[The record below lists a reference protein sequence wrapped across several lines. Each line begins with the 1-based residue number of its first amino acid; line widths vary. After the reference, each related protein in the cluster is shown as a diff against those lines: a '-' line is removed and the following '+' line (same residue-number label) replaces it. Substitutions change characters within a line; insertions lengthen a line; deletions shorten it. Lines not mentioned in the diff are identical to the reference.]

1 MSFRIHDGIHLPRFA
16 HEMLSACPATGGGV
30 HLWLFRMARVL
41 HPFFEDKGRMA
52 DLLAQASAGCGREVP
67 ESEILA
73 AIANS
78 QACAWQPRGKLG
90 LGRDRQP
97 VSRPVSLETAS
108 PSFSSWP
115 QRNDEQIEAVV
126 AASDVAGLADLW
138 EASPVRP
145 DWEEPQTE
153 ELIDRLFPGNPLL
166 CCGKHI
172 NRDIG
177 TGTREEWRGQLA
189 VQQFIVP
196 SPMTAEEGSK
206 KSGTGTS
213 VRCLDNTGPRRYLVI
228 EFDQGTKDTHAVVL
242 WHLAR
247 LAPLVMV
254 VHSGGKSLHGWFAC
268 QGSSEALQLRFMRY
282 AVMLG
287 ADPATWTRCQF
298 VRMPDGLRRRPS
310 AFGVRQSVFYFNPN
324 NLP

>member
-1 MSFRIHDGIHLPRFA
+1 
-16 HEMLSACPATGGGV
+16 
-30 HLWLFRMARVL
+30 
-41 HPFFEDKGRMA
+41 
-52 DLLAQASAGCGREVP
+52 VP
-67 ESEILA
+67 ESEILS

-78 QACAWQPRGKLG
+78 QACAWQPRGKLES
-90 LGRDRQP
+90 GRDRQP
-97 VSRPVSLETAS
+97 VSRPASAETAR
-108 PSFSSWP
+108 PSFSAWP

-138 EASPVRP
+138 EASPLRP
-145 DWEEPQTE
+145 DWEEAQTE

-172 NRDIG
+172 NRDFG
-177 TGTREEWRGQLA
+177 TGTREEWRGQLL

-196 SPMTAEEGSK
+196 SPMTAEEGLK
-206 KSGTGTS
+206 KDGGPSL
-213 VRCLDNTGPRRYLVI
+213 RCLANTGPRRYLVI
-228 EFDQGTKDTHAVVL
+228 ESDHGTVDTHAAVL

-268 QGSSEALQLRFMRY
+268 QGSSEALQRRFMRY

>member
-67 ESEILA
+67 ESEIHS

-78 QACAWQPRGKLG
+78 QACAWQPRGKLES
-90 LGRDRQP
+90 GRDRQP
-97 VSRPVSLETAS
+97 VSRPASAETAR
-108 PSFSSWP
+108 PSFSAWP

-138 EASPVRP
+138 EASPLRP

-153 ELIDRLFPGNPLL
+153 ELIDALFPGNPLL

-177 TGTREEWRGQLA
+177 TGTREEWRGQLL

-196 SPMTAEEGSK
+196 SPMTTEEGLK
-206 KSGTGTS
+206 KDGGPSL
-213 VRCLDNTGPRRYLVI
+213 RCLANTGPRRYLVI
-228 EFDQGTKDTHAVVL
+228 ESDHGTVDTHAAVL

>member
-30 HLWLFRMARVL
+30 HLWLFRVARVL
-41 HPFFEDKGRMA
+41 HPFYADKGRMA

-67 ESEILA
+67 QSEILA
-73 AIANS
+73 AVANS
-78 QACAWQPRGKLG
+78 QACAWQPRGKLES
-90 LGRDRQP
+90 GRDRQP
-97 VSRPVSLETAS
+97 VSRPASAETAS
-108 PSFSSWP
+108 PSFSAWP

-126 AASDVAGLADLW
+126 AASDVAGLVDLW

-145 DWEEPQTE
+145 DWGEPQTE
-153 ELIDRLFPGNPLL
+153 ELIDALFPGNPLL

-177 TGTREEWRGQLA
+177 TGTREEWRGQLL

-196 SPMTAEEGSK
+196 SPMTAEEGLK
-206 KSGTGTS
+206 KDGGPSL
-213 VRCLDNTGPRRYLVI
+213 RCLANTGPRRYLVI
-228 EFDQGTKDTHAVVL
+228 ESDHGSVDIHAAVL

-268 QGSSEALQLRFMRY
+268 QGSSEALQRRFMRY

>member
-1 MSFRIHDGIHLPRFA
+1 MSFRIHDGVCLPRFV
-16 HEMLSACPATGGGV
+16 HDMLSACPAAGGGV
-30 HLWLFRMARVL
+30 HLWLFRVARVL
-41 HPFFEDKGRMA
+41 HPLFEDKSRIAEM
-52 DLLAQASAGCGREVP
+52 LAKAASGCGREVP
-67 ESEILA
+67 ESEINS

-78 QACAWQPRGKLG
+78 QACAWQPRGKLES
-90 LGRDRQP
+90 GRDRQP
-97 VSRPVSLETAS
+97 VSRPASAETAS
-108 PSFSSWP
+108 PSFSAWP

-126 AASDVAGLADLW
+126 AACDVAGLADLW
-138 EASPVRP
+138 EASPLRP
-145 DWEEPQTE
+145 DWEEPRTE
-153 ELIDRLFPGNPLL
+153 ELIDALFPGNPLL

-196 SPMTAEEGSK
+196 SPMTAEEGLK
-206 KSGTGTS
+206 KDGCPSL
-213 VRCLDNTGPRRYLVI
+213 RCLANTGPRRYLVI
-228 EFDQGTKDTHAVVL
+228 ESDHGMVDTHAVVL

-268 QGSSEALQLRFMRY
+268 QGSSEALQRRFMRY

>member
-16 HEMLSACPATGGGV
+16 HKMLSDCPSAGGGV
-30 HLWLFRMARVL
+30 HRWLFRVARVL
-41 HPFFEDKGRMA
+41 HPFCADKGQMA
-52 DLLAQASAGCGREVP
+52 DLLTQASSGCGREVP

-78 QACAWQPRGKLG
+78 QACAWQPHGKLES
-90 LGRDRQP
+90 GRNQQP
-97 VSRPVSLETAS
+97 VSRPASAETTS
-108 PSFSSWP
+108 HPFSAWP
-115 QRNDEQIEAVV
+115 KRNDEQIEAVV

-138 EASPVRP
+138 GASPLRP
-145 DWEEPQTE
+145 DWEEPHTE
-153 ELIDRLFPGNPLL
+153 ELIDALFPDNPLL

-172 NRDIG
+172 NRDFG

-189 VQQFIVP
+189 AQQFIVP
-196 SPMTAEEGSK
+196 SPMTAEEGLK
-206 KSGTGTS
+206 KDGGSSLRCLANTGT
-213 VRCLDNTGPRRYLVI
+213 RRYLVI
-228 EFDQGTKDTHAVVL
+228 ESDHGTVDTHAVVL

-254 VHSGGKSLHGWFAC
+254 VHSGSKSLHGWFAC
-268 QGSSEALQLRFMRY
+268 KGSSEALQLRFMRY
-282 AVMLG
+282 AVALG

-298 VRMPDGLRRRPS
+298 VRMPDGLRRRPN
-310 AFGVRQSVFYFNPN
+310 AFGVRQPVFYFNPN

>member
-1 MSFRIHDGIHLPRFA
+1 
-16 HEMLSACPATGGGV
+16 
-30 HLWLFRMARVL
+30 
-41 HPFFEDKGRMA
+41 
-52 DLLAQASAGCGREVP
+52 
-67 ESEILA
+67 
-73 AIANS
+73 
-78 QACAWQPRGKLG
+78 
-90 LGRDRQP
+90 
-97 VSRPVSLETAS
+97 
-108 PSFSSWP
+108 
-115 QRNDEQIEAVV
+115 
-126 AASDVAGLADLW
+126 
-138 EASPVRP
+138 
-145 DWEEPQTE
+145 
-153 ELIDRLFPGNPLL
+153 LFPGNPLL

-172 NRDIG
+172 NRDFG
-177 TGTREEWRGQLA
+177 TGTREEWRGQLL

-196 SPMTAEEGSK
+196 SPMTAEEGLK
-206 KSGTGTS
+206 KDGGPSL
-213 VRCLDNTGPRRYLVI
+213 RCLANTGPRRYLVI
-228 EFDQGTKDTHAVVL
+228 ESDHGTVDTHAAVL

-268 QGSSEALQLRFMRY
+268 QGSSEALQRRFMRY

>member
-1 MSFRIHDGIHLPRFA
+1 MSFRIHDGVCLPRFV
-16 HEMLSACPATGGGV
+16 HDMLSACPAAGGGV
-30 HLWLFRMARVL
+30 HLWLFRVARVL
-41 HPFFEDKGRMA
+41 HPFYADKGQLA
-52 DLLAQASAGCGREVP
+52 DLLAKASAGCGRDVP

-78 QACAWQPRGKLG
+78 QACAWQPRGKLAP
-90 LGRDRQP
+90 GRDRQP
-97 VSRPVSLETAS
+97 VARPVSLETAS
-108 PSFSSWP
+108 PSFSAWP

-138 EASPVRP
+138 EASPLRP
-145 DWEEPQTE
+145 DWEEPRSE
-153 ELIDRLFPGNPLL
+153 ELIDALFPGNPLL

-196 SPMTAEEGSK
+196 SPMTAEEGLK
-206 KSGTGTS
+206 KDGGPSM
-213 VRCLDNTGPRRYLVI
+213 RCLANTGPRRYLVI
-228 EFDQGTKDTHAVVL
+228 ESDHGTIDTHAAVL
-242 WHLAR
+242 WHLAS

-268 QGSSEALQLRFMRY
+268 QGSSEALQRRFMRY

-298 VRMPDGLRRRPS
+298 VRMPDGLRRRPR
-310 AFGVRQSVFYFNPN
+310 AFGVRQPVFYFNPN

>member
-1 MSFRIHDGIHLPRFA
+1 VSIETANPS
-16 HEMLSACPATGGGV
+16 LSA
-30 HLWLFRMARVL
+30 
-41 HPFFEDKGRMA
+41 
-52 DLLAQASAGCGREVP
+52 
-67 ESEILA
+67 
-73 AIANS
+73 
-78 QACAWQPRGKLG
+78 
-90 LGRDRQP
+90 
-97 VSRPVSLETAS
+97 
-108 PSFSSWP
+108 WP

-138 EASPVRP
+138 EASPLRP
-145 DWEEPQTE
+145 DWEESQTE
-153 ELIDRLFPGNPLL
+153 ELIDALFPGNPLL

-172 NRDIG
+172 NRGFG

-196 SPMTAEEGSK
+196 SPMTAEEGLK
-206 KSGTGTS
+206 KDGGPSL
-213 VRCLDNTGPRRYLVI
+213 RCLANTGPRRYLVI
-228 EFDQGTKDTHAVVL
+228 ESDHGTIDTHAVVL

-247 LAPLVMV
+247 LAPLVTV

>member
-1 MSFRIHDGIHLPRFA
+1 M
-16 HEMLSACPATGGGV
+16 
-30 HLWLFRMARVL
+30 
-41 HPFFEDKGRMA
+41 
-52 DLLAQASAGCGREVP
+52 LAQASAGCGREVP
-67 ESEILA
+67 ESEILS

-78 QACAWQPRGKLG
+78 QACAWQPRGKLES
-90 LGRDRQP
+90 GRDRQP
-97 VSRPVSLETAS
+97 VSRPVSIETAN
-108 PSFSSWP
+108 PSLSAWP

-138 EASPVRP
+138 EASPLRP
-145 DWEEPQTE
+145 DWEESQTE
-153 ELIDRLFPGNPLL
+153 ELIDALFPGNPLL

-172 NRDIG
+172 NRGFG

-196 SPMTAEEGSK
+196 SPMTAEEGLK
-206 KSGTGTS
+206 KDGGPSL
-213 VRCLDNTGPRRYLVI
+213 RCLANTGPRRYLVI
-228 EFDQGTKDTHAVVL
+228 ESDHGTIDTHAVVL

-247 LAPLVMV
+247 LAPLVTV

-298 VRMPDGLRRRPS
+298 VRMPDGLRRRPR

>member
-67 ESEILA
+67 ESEILS

-138 EASPVRP
+138 EASPLRP
-145 DWEEPQTE
+145 DWEESQTE
-153 ELIDRLFPGNPLL
+153 ELIDALFPGNPLL

-172 NRDIG
+172 NRGFG

-196 SPMTAEEGSK
+196 SPMTAEEGLK
-206 KSGTGTS
+206 KDGGPSL
-213 VRCLDNTGPRRYLVI
+213 RCLANTGPRRYLVI
-228 EFDQGTKDTHAVVL
+228 ESDHGTIDTHAVVL

-247 LAPLVMV
+247 L
-254 VHSGGKSLHGWFAC
+254 HRW
-268 QGSSEALQLRFMRY
+268 
-282 AVMLG
+282 
-287 ADPATWTRCQF
+287 
-298 VRMPDGLRRRPS
+298 
-310 AFGVRQSVFYFNPN
+310 
-324 NLP
+324 

>member
-1 MSFRIHDGIHLPRFA
+1 
-16 HEMLSACPATGGGV
+16 
-30 HLWLFRMARVL
+30 
-41 HPFFEDKGRMA
+41 
-52 DLLAQASAGCGREVP
+52 
-67 ESEILA
+67 
-73 AIANS
+73 
-78 QACAWQPRGKLG
+78 
-90 LGRDRQP
+90 
-97 VSRPVSLETAS
+97 VSLETAN
-108 PSFSSWP
+108 PSLSAWP

-138 EASPVRP
+138 EASPLRP
-145 DWEEPQTE
+145 DWEESQTE
-153 ELIDRLFPGNPLL
+153 ELIDALFPGNPLL

-172 NRDIG
+172 NRGFG

-196 SPMTAEEGSK
+196 SPMTAEEGLK
-206 KSGTGTS
+206 KDGGPSL
-213 VRCLDNTGPRRYLVI
+213 RCLANTGPRRYLVI
-228 EFDQGTKDTHAVVL
+228 ESDHGTIDTHAVVL

-247 LAPLVMV
+247 LAPLVTV

-298 VRMPDGLRRRPS
+298 VRMPDGLRRRPR

>member
-1 MSFRIHDGIHLPRFA
+1 MNRAVQKTRQLPRFVLDLLA
-16 HEMLSACPATGGGV
+16 ACPSAGAGV
-30 HLWLFRMARVL
+30 HNWLFRVARLL
-41 HPFFEDKGRMA
+41 HPFYADKNEMA
-52 DLLAQASAGCGREVP
+52 ALIAGATAGCGRDVP
-67 ESEILA
+67 QVEIEA

-78 QACAWQPRGKLG
+78 EAYAWRAGAKKPGTQAQP
-90 LGRDRQP
+90 
-97 VSRPVSLETAS
+97 SYRP
-108 PSFSSWP
+108 SWP
-115 QRNDEQIEAVV
+115 QRDEEQIEAVV
-126 AASDVAGLADLW
+126 AACDVAGLADLW
-138 EASPVRP
+138 EASPLRP
-145 DWEEPQTE
+145 DWAEPRTE
-153 ELIDRLFPGNPLL
+153 ELIDALFPGNPLL

-177 TGTREEWRGQLA
+177 TGTREEWRGQLL

-196 SPMTAEEGSK
+196 SPMTAEEGLK
-206 KSGTGTS
+206 KDGGPSL
-213 VRCLDNTGPRRYLVI
+213 RCLANTGPRRYLVI
-228 EFDQGTKDTHAVVL
+228 ESDHGTVDTHAAVL

-282 AVMLG
+282 AVMMG